1 MIWRSIILLLL
12 ILPPAQP
19 IQPEGQDLP
28 EDLNESEIRSITKEQ
43 NPKSHVDATLKI
55 SRQRIDLA
63 YQMIGAENFQA
74 AALNLD
80 TYSALIRYAD
90 DYTRQISGNKLKD
103 RNACLKKI
111 EQSIF
116 KNTRTVDAIQ
126 RGLPFDYREKTA
138 TAVEEIKKIRLRAI
152 NDLLGG
158 GKAFDTD
165 N

>member
-1 MIWRSIILLLL
+1 MLLLVF
-12 ILPPAQP
+12 PAGQVHSRQP
-19 IQPEGQDLP
+19 VDQSLP
-28 EDLNESEIRSITKEQ
+28 EDLNESEIRSITKQ
-43 NPKSHVDATLKI
+43 RNPKSHVDAAIKI

-80 TYSALIRYAD
+80 TYTALIRYAD
-90 DYTRQISGNKLKD
+90 DYARRLPDNRIKD
-103 RNACLKKI
+103 RNSCLKKI
-111 EQSIF
+111 EQAIF
-116 KNTRTVDAIQ
+116 KNTRTVDAVM
-126 RGLPFDYREKTA
+126 RGLPYSYREKTENS
-138 TAVEEIKKIRLRAI
+138 VEEIKKIRLRAI